1 MSTRRGFLDRNAWL
15 AWAMLIALSI
25 GMLVGLF
32 SLIVWLLGRP
42 VELAPV
48 NAPDA
53 ASPACQQLTAAL
65 PAELPSHEDNG
76 YGGDMG
82 PLRRAALANPAPAGA
97 AAWGGTGGTEG
108 QVVLRCGLPRPA
120 ELNPTASVV
129 EINRVS
135 WLTLPGENVDT
146 YLTLD
151 RTVSVELTVRLRVG
165 REPVQTVSDA
175 IRTTLPA
182 LPR

>member
-82 PLRRAALANPAPAGA
+82 PLRRAALANPAPAAPKARSCCA
-97 AAWGGTGGTEG
+97 AGCPGRPSSTRPRRWWRSTG
-108 QVVLRCGLPRPA
+108 
-120 ELNPTASVV
+120 
-129 EINRVS
+129 
-135 WLTLPGENVDT
+135 
-146 YLTLD
+146 
-151 RTVSVELTVRLRVG
+151 
-165 REPVQTVSDA
+165 
-175 IRTTLPA
+175 
-182 LPR
+182 